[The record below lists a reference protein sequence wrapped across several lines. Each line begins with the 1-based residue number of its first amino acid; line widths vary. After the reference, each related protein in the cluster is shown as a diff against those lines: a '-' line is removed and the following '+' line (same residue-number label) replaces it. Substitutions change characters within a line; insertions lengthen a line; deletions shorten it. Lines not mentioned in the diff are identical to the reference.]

1 MFWERLRTG
10 PRKEHRLHCQAAGT
24 RTSPPVKM
32 GMRQGALKA
41 CCQNL
46 HMWAQYLAQTSLSTN
61 GLCSVIIILI
71 SIIII
76 INGKVATSQ

>member
-1 MFWERLRTG
+1 MFWGRLRTG
-10 PRKEHRLHCQAAGT
+10 PRKEHRLNCQAAGT

-46 HMWAQYLAQTSLSTN
+46 HHVGPVPSTDQSVNKWPVLCDYYLD
-61 GLCSVIIILI
+61 LCHYHY
-71 SIIII
+71 
-76 INGKVATSQ
+76 